1 MKMDRTTKGL
11 LALVAFG
18 LLATTAVTASLA
30 AYKSVV
36 KQLPQDYLG
45 HFEALSEDDRSVF
58 DGSRCHE
65 TTGAGG
71 NPVDRIE
78 ISASQIRYIR
88 DTVRQNF
95 PSLRDPVC
103 LISRVLEE
111 EEDPDTSH
119 QVNLSCRGSSTER
132 WNEQQVW
139 HLKTAKQVTLLLI
152 VNPKSYGVSVYFK
165 CRGR

>member
-1 MKMDRTTKGL
+1 MDRTTKGL

-18 LLATTAVTASLA
+18 FLATTAVTASFA
-30 AYKSVV
+30 AYKRVV
-36 KQLPQDYLG
+36 KLPQDYLG
-45 HFEALSEDDRSVF
+45 HFEAFGEDNDRRVF

-71 NPVDRIE
+71 NPLDKIE

-88 DTVRQNF
+88 DTVRKNH

-119 QVNLSCRGSSTER
+119 KVDLNCRGSSTER
-132 WNEQQVW
+132 WKEQQVW
-139 HLKTAKQVTLLLI
+139 HLQTANDVTLLLM